1 MTRQEFKTLVHRYE
15 GGERF
20 FGYIIFLSPLA
31 LALSFLVFVIV
42 EYFKDPVTSFLV
54 WFALI
59 VAVLC
64 GLFAWW
70 GLRKIKRK
78 FRDIFVITFDQ
89 NQITDREL
97 INLIAE
103 KMNCGKQKH
112 ESGLIILRSGGWQI
126 SYNVF
131 IGRQTN
137 ELYANLR
144 LDDNG
149 GFLSWGMKKLKQQ
162 FLDAINAIES
172 ETQYKL
178 AIELEAV

>member
-1 MTRQEFKTLVHRYE
+1 MTRQEFKTLVHRHE
-15 GGERF
+15 RGERF
-20 FGYIIFLSPLA
+20 FGYIFFLAPLA
-31 LALSFLVFVIV
+31 IALSFLVFVIV

-89 NQITDREL
+89 TQITDREL
-97 INLIAE
+97 NNLIAE

-112 ESGLIILRSGGWQI
+112 ESGLLILRSGGWQT
-126 SYNVF
+126 SYMIF
-131 IGRQTN
+131 IGSQAN
-137 ELYANLR
+137 EIFADIRLR
-144 LDDNG
+144 DND
-149 GFLSWGMKKLKQQ
+149 GFFSWGIKKLKKR
-162 FLDAINAIES
+162 FVDAINTIES

-178 AIELEAV
+178 AIALEAE

>member
-1 MTRQEFKTLVHRYE
+1 MVFKSPGKCQGFFVRHIKKLNFKKIRVNPPNKMTRQEFKTLVHGQR
-15 GGERF
+15 GERF
-20 FGYIIFLSPLA
+20 FGYIFFLSPLA
-31 LALSFLVFVIV
+31 LALSFLVFVTV

-70 GLRKIKRK
+70 GLRQIKRK

-103 KMNCGKQKH
+103 KMNCVKRK
-112 ESGLIILRSGGWQI
+112 R
-126 SYNVF
+126 
-131 IGRQTN
+131 
-137 ELYANLR
+137 
-144 LDDNG
+144 D
-149 GFLSWGMKKLKQQ
+149 
-162 FLDAINAIES
+162 S
-172 ETQYKL
+172 E
-178 AIELEAV
+178 

>member
-1 MTRQEFKTLVHRYE
+1 MTWQEFKTLVHRHE
-15 GGERF
+15 RGERF
-20 FGYIIFLSPLA
+20 FGYIFFLAPLA
-31 LALSFLVFVIV
+31 IALSFLVFVIV

-64 GLFAWW
+64 GLYGWW
-70 GLRKIKRK
+70 GLRKIKPK

-89 NQITDREL
+89 TQITDREL

-103 KMNCGKQKH
+103 KMNCVKRKRDS
-112 ESGLIILRSGGWQI
+112 ELVILKSTGWQI

-131 IGRQTN
+131 IGSQTN
-137 ELYANLR
+137 ELYVDLR

-162 FLDAINAIES
+162 FLDAINTIES

-178 AIELEAV
+178 AVELEAE